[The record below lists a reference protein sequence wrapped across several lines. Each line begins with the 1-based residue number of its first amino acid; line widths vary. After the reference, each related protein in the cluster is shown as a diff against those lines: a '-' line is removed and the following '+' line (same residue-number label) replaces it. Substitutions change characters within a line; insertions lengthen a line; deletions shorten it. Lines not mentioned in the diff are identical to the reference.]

1 MKMIQ
6 LPPPSINGQQ
16 DPILNGA
23 QVQSLVNVAQSV
35 GMGKISKESGMSILK
50 TAFNMPENEAESIV
64 KEAET
69 PENKDLL
76 ENNNNDI

>member
-1 MKMIQ
+1 
-6 LPPPSINGQQ
+6 
-16 DPILNGA
+16 
-23 QVQSLVNVAQSV
+23 
-35 GMGKISKESGMSILK
+35 MGKISKESGMSILK
-50 TAFNMPENEAESIV
+50 TAFNMPENEAENIV